1 MKLNSKV
8 LWLTLAG
15 AMSAGGSV
23 QAQSNVTVY
32 GLLDT
37 AVEYSKQGGG
47 GLVRL
52 QPGSFQGNRIGF
64 RGTEDLGGGLSAL
77 FLLENGFT
85 LDNGNLAQGGRLF
98 GRQAFVGLRNQLG
111 TVALG
116 RQYSPYYLSMLQQD
130 AFQWSMV
137 GGLPAIT
144 RTTGATAAT
153 SLLLTGY
160 QNIGRVDNSITYTS
174 PNVGGFTGNLMHGFG
189 EVAGDTGAGRVLG
202 ASLRYSVSAF
212 DLNIGYTEANDPFDR
227 GSLKAMN
234 AGGNVVVGPARIYA
248 GYIREEN
255 TSATSATAALPSVR
269 FDLYNIGVRYN
280 VTGALVLIGQA
291 AHIKDRSAGLTV
303 DRDANVYAVGA
314 EYNLSKRT
322 LVYSS
327 YGTVGNRNGSN
338 YSLGSGTALGG
349 PASGNER
356 ARTVNVGVKHV
367 F

>member
-1 MKLNSKV
+1 MTLNSKFV
-8 LWLTLAG
+8 WITLAG
-15 AMSAGGSV
+15 VMFVGENV

-37 AVEYSKQGGG
+37 AVEYSKQGNG
-47 GLVRL
+47 GLTRL

-64 RGTEDLGGGLSAL
+64 RGTEDLGGGLNAL
-77 FLLENGFT
+77 FVLENGFT

-98 GRQAFVGLRNQLG
+98 GRQAFVGLKNQLG

-130 AFQWSMV
+130 AFQWTMV

-144 RTTGATAAT
+144 RTTGAAAAT
-153 SLLLTGY
+153 GLLLTGY
-160 QNIGRVDNSITYTS
+160 QNIGRVDNTITYAS
-174 PNVGGFTGNLMHGFG
+174 PNLGGFTGNLMYGFG
-189 EVAGDTGAGRVLG
+189 EVAGDSGAGRVVG
-202 ASLRYSVSAF
+202 ASVRYAAGII
-212 DLNIGYTEANDPFDR
+212 DLNVGYTEQNDAFDR

-234 AGGNVVVGPARIYA
+234 AGGNVTIGPAKVYA

-255 TSATSATAALPSVR
+255 TSATSATAALPSAK
-269 FDLYNIGVRYN
+269 FDLYNVGVRYN
-280 VTGALVLIGQA
+280 VTGSLVAIAQA
-291 AHIKDRSAGLTV
+291 AHIRDRSAGLTV
-303 DRDANVYAVGA
+303 DRDATVYAIGA
-314 EYNLSKRT
+314 EYNLSKRS

-327 YGTVGNRNGSN
+327 FGTVGNRNGSN

-349 PASGNER
+349 PAAGNER
-356 ARTVNVGVKHV
+356 ARTINVGIKHV